1 MMTIERLEE
10 KLRQAM
16 LDSDVP
22 ILDELIADDLIFTM
36 HTGLVV
42 DKQYDLDAHRSGMHK
57 FTKVEIDD
65 QQILNYGNFAV
76 VAVKTYLAGMVILLW
91 SQLKHIWRE
100 FTISKLFQLLIALL
114 ASGQSIKIDGK

>member
-16 LDSDVP
+16 LDSDLP

-65 QQILNYGNFAV
+65 RQILNYGNFAV
-76 VAVKTYLAGMVILLW
+76 VAVKTYLAGIHDRQAFSGTYRFTRVWAKRQERWQIVAGHVC
-91 SQLKHIWRE
+91 QLV
-100 FTISKLFQLLIALL
+100 SL
-114 ASGQSIKIDGK
+114 